1 MAVSFSH
8 SPMTGAPNISSTISP
23 SLPPY
28 GAGREEPFYDM
39 SVQRLHDAKV
49 ALDSKRKKG

>member
-1 MAVSFSH
+1 MALSFSH

-28 GAGREEPFYDM
+28 GGREEPFYDM
-39 SVQRLHDAKV
+39 RVPRLHDAKV
-49 ALDSKRKKG
+49 VLDTKRKKE